1 MEQEN
6 ILVKEKIGKLILK
19 FSIPCIVSM
28 LVNSLYNIVDQIFI
42 GQGVG
47 TLGNGATNV
56 VFPLVMIGLAFSLMF
71 GDGASAYLSLKL
83 GEKKKKEAEDM
94 EQELLQEIASYWGT
108 RAEGYSEVNEKELA
122 GSQREAWLHVLE
134 EQFPEK
140 KKEEMK
146 ILDIGTGPGFFP
158 MILSEA
164 GYTVTAVDYTEEML
178 EKAKENLGKYTK
190 YGLERVT
197 LQRMDAQNLEFAD
210 ETFDVVISR
219 NLTWNLEKPEQ
230 AYQEWMRVLK
240 PGGVLLNFDANW
252 YGYLYDEEK
261 KEAYEADRK
270 KVEEQQLDDHYLCT
284 DIDRMENI
292 ARQVPL
298 SAMERPTW
306 DTKVLESLGV
316 CSIQTDSEIWKRVWS
331 EEERLNYASTPMFLV
346 RAEKSAEQSFQLG
359 DVTVRRGEKYQ
370 GDISF
375 ANGDIVLPG
384 TIICGKLPGK
394 TMLITGGVHSG
405 EYVGIQACV
414 ELGAE
419 LQPEKTVGTIVILKV
434 LNRPAFENR
443 AGSLGLSDGKNL
455 NRVFPG
461 NPNGTEMERLAWAI
475 TKEVYPKVDYYIDL
489 HSGDDFEALTPYV
502 YYAGKAAQEVTEVSR
517 KMAEQVDV
525 PYMVR
530 SMVSSGGAY
539 NYAASKG
546 IASILLERGGM
557 GAWTSEEVNSDKRD
571 VRNILSSLDIYQIRR
586 DVRNY
591 VPMEV
596 TDVRYQAAS
605 EDGLWYPAAKPGDMV
620 AEGALLGTIRDYNGK
635 LRETCRAE
643 YTGVVLYQT
652 GSLQVTEGG
661 PVVAYGRI
669 VREPEYDDRKEQ
681 IVHYWEKR
689 SESFLEQ
696 RRSELANPIAKRW
709 MKEIEKQIPAGRR
722 LKILDVGCGAGFF
735 SILLAKEGHEV
746 FGIDLTPEMIENA
759 IQLAEEENADCCFQ
773 VMDAENPMF
782 ADETFDVVIS
792 RNLTWTLP
800 NAEHA
805 YGEWMRVLKTGGVLL
820 NFDANYGK
828 EDVAD
833 TKGLPEAHAHFKVG
847 NEMLEEC
854 ERIKSQLPIS
864 RKNRPAYDV
873 AVLCE
878 NTAGEIR
885 IDTSLG
891 KRIYLEKDEF
901 YNPAPMFSIC
911 AVKQ

>member
-1 MEQEN
+1 
-6 ILVKEKIGKLILK
+6 
-19 FSIPCIVSM
+19 
-28 LVNSLYNIVDQIFI
+28 
-42 GQGVG
+42 
-47 TLGNGATNV
+47 
-56 VFPLVMIGLAFSLMF
+56 
-71 GDGASAYLSLKL
+71 
-83 GEKKKKEAEDM
+83 M

-164 GYTVTAVDYTEEML
+164 GYTVAAVDYTEEML

-298 SAMERPTW
+298 SAMERPAW
-306 DTKVLESLGV
+306 DTKVLESLDV

-370 GDISF
+370 
-375 ANGDIVLPG
+375 
-384 TIICGKLPGK
+384 
-394 TMLITGGVHSG
+394 
-405 EYVGIQACV
+405 
-414 ELGAE
+414 
-419 LQPEKTVGTIVILKV
+419 
-434 LNRPAFENR
+434 
-443 AGSLGLSDGKNL
+443 
-455 NRVFPG
+455 
-461 NPNGTEMERLAWAI
+461 
-475 TKEVYPKVDYYIDL
+475 
-489 HSGDDFEALTPYV
+489 
-502 YYAGKAAQEVTEVSR
+502 
-517 KMAEQVDV
+517 
-525 PYMVR
+525 
-530 SMVSSGGAY
+530 
-539 NYAASKG
+539 
-546 IASILLERGGM
+546 
-557 GAWTSEEVNSDKRD
+557 
-571 VRNILSSLDIYQIRR
+571 
-586 DVRNY
+586 
-591 VPMEV
+591 
-596 TDVRYQAAS
+596 AAS
-605 EDGLWYPAAKPGDMV
+605 EDGLWYPAAKPGDM
-620 AEGALLGTIRDYNGK
+620 
-635 LRETCRAE
+635 
-643 YTGVVLYQT
+643 
-652 GSLQVTEGG
+652 VTEGG

-828 EDVAD
+828 DDASD
-833 TKGLPEAHAHFKVG
+833 TKDLPEQHAHFKVG

-854 ERIKSQLPIS
+854 ERIKAQLPIS

-878 NTAGEIR
+878 NTEGEIR

>member
-1 MEQEN
+1 MEN
-6 ILVKEKIGKLILK
+6 DRAGKVK
-19 FSIPCIVSM
+19 
-28 LVNSLYNIVDQIFI
+28 
-42 GQGVG
+42 
-47 TLGNGATNV
+47 
-56 VFPLVMIGLAFSLMF
+56 
-71 GDGASAYLSLKL
+71 
-83 GEKKKKEAEDM
+83 KKKKEAEDM

-164 GYTVTAVDYTEEML
+164 GYTVAAVDYTEEML

-298 SAMERPTW
+298 SAMERPAW

-370 GDISF
+370 
-375 ANGDIVLPG
+375 
-384 TIICGKLPGK
+384 
-394 TMLITGGVHSG
+394 
-405 EYVGIQACV
+405 
-414 ELGAE
+414 
-419 LQPEKTVGTIVILKV
+419 
-434 LNRPAFENR
+434 
-443 AGSLGLSDGKNL
+443 
-455 NRVFPG
+455 
-461 NPNGTEMERLAWAI
+461 
-475 TKEVYPKVDYYIDL
+475 
-489 HSGDDFEALTPYV
+489 
-502 YYAGKAAQEVTEVSR
+502 
-517 KMAEQVDV
+517 
-525 PYMVR
+525 
-530 SMVSSGGAY
+530 
-539 NYAASKG
+539 
-546 IASILLERGGM
+546 
-557 GAWTSEEVNSDKRD
+557 
-571 VRNILSSLDIYQIRR
+571 
-586 DVRNY
+586 
-591 VPMEV
+591 
-596 TDVRYQAAS
+596 AAS
-605 EDGLWYPAAKPGDMV
+605 EDGLWYPAAKPGDM
-620 AEGALLGTIRDYNGK
+620 
-635 LRETCRAE
+635 
-643 YTGVVLYQT
+643 
-652 GSLQVTEGG
+652 VTEGG

-722 LKILDVGCGAGFF
+722 LKILDVGGGSGFF

>member
-1 MEQEN
+1 MEN
-6 ILVKEKIGKLILK
+6 DRAGKVK
-19 FSIPCIVSM
+19 
-28 LVNSLYNIVDQIFI
+28 
-42 GQGVG
+42 
-47 TLGNGATNV
+47 
-56 VFPLVMIGLAFSLMF
+56 
-71 GDGASAYLSLKL
+71 
-83 GEKKKKEAEDM
+83 KKKKEAEDM

-190 YGLERVT
+190 YGMERVT
-197 LQRMDAQNLEFAD
+197 LQRMDAQNLEFVD

-298 SAMERPTW
+298 SAMERPAW

-571 VRNILSSLDIYQIRR
+571 VRNILSSLDMYQIRR

-596 TDVRYQAAS
+596 TDVCYQAAS
-605 EDGLWYPAAKPGDMV
+605 EDGLWYPAAKPGNMV

-746 FGIDLTPEMIENA
+746 FGINLTPEMIENA

>member
-1 MEQEN
+1 M
-6 ILVKEKIGKLILK
+6 K
-19 FSIPCIVSM
+19 
-28 LVNSLYNIVDQIFI
+28 
-42 GQGVG
+42 
-47 TLGNGATNV
+47 
-56 VFPLVMIGLAFSLMF
+56 
-71 GDGASAYLSLKL
+71 
-83 GEKKKKEAEDM
+83 
-94 EQELLQEIASYWGT
+94 QELLQEIASYWRT

-298 SAMERPTW
+298 SAMERPAW

-571 VRNILSSLDIYQIRR
+571 VRNILSSLDMYQIRR

-596 TDVRYQAAS
+596 TDVCYQAAS

-620 AEGALLGTIRDYNGK
+620 AEGAPLGTIRDYNGK

>member
-1 MEQEN
+1 MEN
-6 ILVKEKIGKLILK
+6 GRAGKVK
-19 FSIPCIVSM
+19 
-28 LVNSLYNIVDQIFI
+28 
-42 GQGVG
+42 
-47 TLGNGATNV
+47 
-56 VFPLVMIGLAFSLMF
+56 
-71 GDGASAYLSLKL
+71 
-83 GEKKKKEAEDM
+83 KKKKEAEDM

-108 RAEGYSEVNEKELA
+108 RAEGYYEVNEKELA

-164 GYTVTAVDYTEEML
+164 GYTVAAVDYTEEML

-298 SAMERPTW
+298 SAMERPAW

-346 RAEKSAEQSFQLG
+346 RAEKSAEQPFQLG
-359 DVTVRRGEKYQ
+359 DVTVRRGEK
-370 GDISF
+370 
-375 ANGDIVLPG
+375 
-384 TIICGKLPGK
+384 
-394 TMLITGGVHSG
+394 
-405 EYVGIQACV
+405 
-414 ELGAE
+414 
-419 LQPEKTVGTIVILKV
+419 
-434 LNRPAFENR
+434 
-443 AGSLGLSDGKNL
+443 
-455 NRVFPG
+455 
-461 NPNGTEMERLAWAI
+461 
-475 TKEVYPKVDYYIDL
+475 
-489 HSGDDFEALTPYV
+489 
-502 YYAGKAAQEVTEVSR
+502 
-517 KMAEQVDV
+517 
-525 PYMVR
+525 
-530 SMVSSGGAY
+530 
-539 NYAASKG
+539 
-546 IASILLERGGM
+546 
-557 GAWTSEEVNSDKRD
+557 
-571 VRNILSSLDIYQIRR
+571 
-586 DVRNY
+586 
-591 VPMEV
+591 
-596 TDVRYQAAS
+596 YQAAS
-605 EDGLWYPAAKPGDMV
+605 EDGLWYPAAKPGDM
-620 AEGALLGTIRDYNGK
+620 
-635 LRETCRAE
+635 
-643 YTGVVLYQT
+643 
-652 GSLQVTEGG
+652 VTEGG

-669 VREPEYDDRKEQ
+669 VREPEYDDRTEQ

-746 FGIDLTPEMIENA
+746 FGIDLTPEMVENA

-833 TKGLPEAHAHFKVG
+833 TKGLPEEHAHFKVG

>member
-1 MEQEN
+1 
-6 ILVKEKIGKLILK
+6 
-19 FSIPCIVSM
+19 
-28 LVNSLYNIVDQIFI
+28 
-42 GQGVG
+42 
-47 TLGNGATNV
+47 
-56 VFPLVMIGLAFSLMF
+56 
-71 GDGASAYLSLKL
+71 
-83 GEKKKKEAEDM
+83 M

-240 PGGVLLNFDANW
+240 SGGVLLNFDANW

-298 SAMERPTW
+298 SAMERPAW
-306 DTKVLESLGV
+306 DTKVFESLGV

-502 YYAGKAAQEVTEVSR
+502 YYAGKAAQKVTEVSR

-530 SMVSSGGAY
+530 SLVSSGGAY
-539 NYAASKG
+539 NYAAFKG

-596 TDVRYQAAS
+596 TDVCYQAAS

-652 GSLQVTEGG
+652 GSLQVTEGS

>member
-1 MEQEN
+1 MEN
-6 ILVKEKIGKLILK
+6 GRAGKVK
-19 FSIPCIVSM
+19 
-28 LVNSLYNIVDQIFI
+28 
-42 GQGVG
+42 
-47 TLGNGATNV
+47 
-56 VFPLVMIGLAFSLMF
+56 
-71 GDGASAYLSLKL
+71 
-83 GEKKKKEAEDM
+83 KKKKEAEDM

-298 SAMERPTW
+298 SAMERPAW

-331 EEERLNYASTPMFLV
+331 EEERLNYASTPMFLM

-596 TDVRYQAAS
+596 TDVCYQAAS

-735 SILLAKEGHEV
+735 SILLAKEDHEV

>member
-1 MEQEN
+1 MEN
-6 ILVKEKIGKLILK
+6 DRAGKIK
-19 FSIPCIVSM
+19 
-28 LVNSLYNIVDQIFI
+28 
-42 GQGVG
+42 
-47 TLGNGATNV
+47 
-56 VFPLVMIGLAFSLMF
+56 
-71 GDGASAYLSLKL
+71 
-83 GEKKKKEAEDM
+83 KKKKEAEDM

-164 GYTVTAVDYTEEML
+164 GYTVAAVDYTEEML

-298 SAMERPTW
+298 SAMERPAW

-370 GDISF
+370 
-375 ANGDIVLPG
+375 
-384 TIICGKLPGK
+384 
-394 TMLITGGVHSG
+394 
-405 EYVGIQACV
+405 
-414 ELGAE
+414 
-419 LQPEKTVGTIVILKV
+419 
-434 LNRPAFENR
+434 
-443 AGSLGLSDGKNL
+443 
-455 NRVFPG
+455 
-461 NPNGTEMERLAWAI
+461 
-475 TKEVYPKVDYYIDL
+475 
-489 HSGDDFEALTPYV
+489 
-502 YYAGKAAQEVTEVSR
+502 
-517 KMAEQVDV
+517 
-525 PYMVR
+525 
-530 SMVSSGGAY
+530 
-539 NYAASKG
+539 
-546 IASILLERGGM
+546 
-557 GAWTSEEVNSDKRD
+557 
-571 VRNILSSLDIYQIRR
+571 
-586 DVRNY
+586 
-591 VPMEV
+591 
-596 TDVRYQAAS
+596 AAS
-605 EDGLWYPAAKPGDMV
+605 EDGLWYPAAKPGDM
-620 AEGALLGTIRDYNGK
+620 
-635 LRETCRAE
+635 
-643 YTGVVLYQT
+643 
-652 GSLQVTEGG
+652 VTEGG

-891 KRIYLEKDEF
+891 KRIYLEKDEL

>member
-1 MEQEN
+1 MEN
-6 ILVKEKIGKLILK
+6 GRAGKVK
-19 FSIPCIVSM
+19 
-28 LVNSLYNIVDQIFI
+28 
-42 GQGVG
+42 
-47 TLGNGATNV
+47 
-56 VFPLVMIGLAFSLMF
+56 
-71 GDGASAYLSLKL
+71 
-83 GEKKKKEAEDM
+83 KKKKEAEDM

-134 EQFPEK
+134 EQFPE
-140 KKEEMK
+140 KEEMK

-298 SAMERPTW
+298 SAMERPAW

-346 RAEKSAEQSFQLG
+346 CAEKSAEQSFQLG

-571 VRNILSSLDIYQIRR
+571 VRNILSSLGMYQIRR

-596 TDVRYQAAS
+596 TDVCYQAAS

-709 MKEIEKQIPAGRR
+709 MKEIEKQLPAGRR
-722 LKILDVGCGAGFF
+722 LMILDVGCGAGFF

-805 YGEWMRVLKTGGVLL
+805 YGEWMRVLKTDGVLL

>member
-1 MEQEN
+1 MEN
-6 ILVKEKIGKLILK
+6 GRAGKVK
-19 FSIPCIVSM
+19 
-28 LVNSLYNIVDQIFI
+28 
-42 GQGVG
+42 
-47 TLGNGATNV
+47 
-56 VFPLVMIGLAFSLMF
+56 
-71 GDGASAYLSLKL
+71 
-83 GEKKKKEAEDM
+83 KKKKEAEDM

-298 SAMERPTW
+298 SAMERPAW

-346 RAEKSAEQSFQLG
+346 RAEKSAEQPFQLG

-571 VRNILSSLDIYQIRR
+571 VRNILSSLDMYQIRR

-596 TDVRYQAAS
+596 TDVCYQAAS

-661 PVVAYGRI
+661 SVVAYGRI

>member
-1 MEQEN
+1 MEN
-6 ILVKEKIGKLILK
+6 GRAGKVK
-19 FSIPCIVSM
+19 
-28 LVNSLYNIVDQIFI
+28 
-42 GQGVG
+42 
-47 TLGNGATNV
+47 
-56 VFPLVMIGLAFSLMF
+56 
-71 GDGASAYLSLKL
+71 
-83 GEKKKKEAEDM
+83 KKKKEAEDM

-298 SAMERPTW
+298 SAMERPAW

-571 VRNILSSLDIYQIRR
+571 VRNILSSLDMYQIRR

-596 TDVRYQAAS
+596 TDVCYQAAS

-805 YGEWMRVLKTGGVLL
+805 YGEWMRVLKTDGVLL

>member
-1 MEQEN
+1 MEN
-6 ILVKEKIGKLILK
+6 GRAGKVK
-19 FSIPCIVSM
+19 
-28 LVNSLYNIVDQIFI
+28 
-42 GQGVG
+42 
-47 TLGNGATNV
+47 
-56 VFPLVMIGLAFSLMF
+56 
-71 GDGASAYLSLKL
+71 
-83 GEKKKKEAEDM
+83 KKKKEAEDM
-94 EQELLQEIASYWGT
+94 EQELLQEIVSYWGT

-298 SAMERPTW
+298 SAMERPAW

-571 VRNILSSLDIYQIRR
+571 VRNILSSLDMYQIRR

-596 TDVRYQAAS
+596 TDVCYQAAS

-661 PVVAYGRI
+661 PAVAYGRI

-735 SILLAKEGHEV
+735 SILLAKEDHEV

>member
-1 MEQEN
+1 MEN
-6 ILVKEKIGKLILK
+6 GRAGKVK
-19 FSIPCIVSM
+19 
-28 LVNSLYNIVDQIFI
+28 
-42 GQGVG
+42 
-47 TLGNGATNV
+47 
-56 VFPLVMIGLAFSLMF
+56 
-71 GDGASAYLSLKL
+71 
-83 GEKKKKEAEDM
+83 KKKKEAEDM

-164 GYTVTAVDYTEEML
+164 GYTVAAVDYTEEML

-298 SAMERPTW
+298 SAMERPAW

-346 RAEKSAEQSFQLG
+346 RAEKSAEQPFQLG

-370 GDISF
+370 G
-375 ANGDIVLPG
+375 V
-384 TIICGKLPGK
+384 
-394 TMLITGGVHSG
+394 
-405 EYVGIQACV
+405 
-414 ELGAE
+414 
-419 LQPEKTVGTIVILKV
+419 
-434 LNRPAFENR
+434 
-443 AGSLGLSDGKNL
+443 
-455 NRVFPG
+455 
-461 NPNGTEMERLAWAI
+461 
-475 TKEVYPKVDYYIDL
+475 
-489 HSGDDFEALTPYV
+489 
-502 YYAGKAAQEVTEVSR
+502 
-517 KMAEQVDV
+517 
-525 PYMVR
+525 
-530 SMVSSGGAY
+530 
-539 NYAASKG
+539 
-546 IASILLERGGM
+546 
-557 GAWTSEEVNSDKRD
+557 
-571 VRNILSSLDIYQIRR
+571 
-586 DVRNY
+586 
-591 VPMEV
+591 
-596 TDVRYQAAS
+596 S
-605 EDGLWYPAAKPGDMV
+605 EDGLWYPAAKPGDM
-620 AEGALLGTIRDYNGK
+620 
-635 LRETCRAE
+635 
-643 YTGVVLYQT
+643 
-652 GSLQVTEGG
+652 VTEGG

-828 EDVAD
+828 DDASD
-833 TKGLPEAHAHFKVG
+833 AKDLPEQHAHFKVG

-854 ERIKSQLPIS
+854 ERIKAQLPIS

>member
-1 MEQEN
+1 MEN
-6 ILVKEKIGKLILK
+6 GRAGKVK
-19 FSIPCIVSM
+19 
-28 LVNSLYNIVDQIFI
+28 
-42 GQGVG
+42 
-47 TLGNGATNV
+47 
-56 VFPLVMIGLAFSLMF
+56 
-71 GDGASAYLSLKL
+71 
-83 GEKKKKEAEDM
+83 KKKKEAEDM
-94 EQELLQEIASYWGT
+94 EQELLQEIASYWET

-164 GYTVTAVDYTEEML
+164 GYTVAAVDYTEEML

-298 SAMERPTW
+298 SAMERPAW

-571 VRNILSSLDIYQIRR
+571 VRNILSSLDMYQIRR

-596 TDVRYQAAS
+596 TDVCYQAAS

-652 GSLQVTEGG
+652 CSLQVTEGG

>member
-1 MEQEN
+1 MEN
-6 ILVKEKIGKLILK
+6 GRAGKVK
-19 FSIPCIVSM
+19 
-28 LVNSLYNIVDQIFI
+28 
-42 GQGVG
+42 
-47 TLGNGATNV
+47 
-56 VFPLVMIGLAFSLMF
+56 
-71 GDGASAYLSLKL
+71 
-83 GEKKKKEAEDM
+83 KKKKEAEDM

-164 GYTVTAVDYTEEML
+164 GYTVAAVDYTEEML

-298 SAMERPTW
+298 SAMERPAW

-370 GDISF
+370 G
-375 ANGDIVLPG
+375 V
-384 TIICGKLPGK
+384 
-394 TMLITGGVHSG
+394 
-405 EYVGIQACV
+405 
-414 ELGAE
+414 
-419 LQPEKTVGTIVILKV
+419 
-434 LNRPAFENR
+434 
-443 AGSLGLSDGKNL
+443 
-455 NRVFPG
+455 
-461 NPNGTEMERLAWAI
+461 
-475 TKEVYPKVDYYIDL
+475 
-489 HSGDDFEALTPYV
+489 
-502 YYAGKAAQEVTEVSR
+502 
-517 KMAEQVDV
+517 
-525 PYMVR
+525 
-530 SMVSSGGAY
+530 
-539 NYAASKG
+539 
-546 IASILLERGGM
+546 
-557 GAWTSEEVNSDKRD
+557 
-571 VRNILSSLDIYQIRR
+571 
-586 DVRNY
+586 
-591 VPMEV
+591 
-596 TDVRYQAAS
+596 S
-605 EDGLWYPAAKPGDMV
+605 EDGLWYPAAKPGDM
-620 AEGALLGTIRDYNGK
+620 
-635 LRETCRAE
+635 
-643 YTGVVLYQT
+643 
-652 GSLQVTEGG
+652 VTEGG

-891 KRIYLEKDEF
+891 KRIYLEKDEL

>member
-1 MEQEN
+1 MEN
-6 ILVKEKIGKLILK
+6 GRAGKVK
-19 FSIPCIVSM
+19 
-28 LVNSLYNIVDQIFI
+28 
-42 GQGVG
+42 
-47 TLGNGATNV
+47 
-56 VFPLVMIGLAFSLMF
+56 
-71 GDGASAYLSLKL
+71 
-83 GEKKKKEAEDM
+83 KKKKEAEDM

-230 AYQEWMRVLK
+230 AYKEWMRVLK

-346 RAEKSAEQSFQLG
+346 RAEKNAEQSFQLG

-571 VRNILSSLDIYQIRR
+571 VRNILSSLDMYQIRR

-596 TDVRYQAAS
+596 TDVCYQAAS
-605 EDGLWYPAAKPGDMV
+605 EDGLWYPAAKPGNMV

>member
-1 MEQEN
+1 
-6 ILVKEKIGKLILK
+6 
-19 FSIPCIVSM
+19 
-28 LVNSLYNIVDQIFI
+28 
-42 GQGVG
+42 
-47 TLGNGATNV
+47 
-56 VFPLVMIGLAFSLMF
+56 
-71 GDGASAYLSLKL
+71 
-83 GEKKKKEAEDM
+83 M

-298 SAMERPTW
+298 SAMERPAW

-571 VRNILSSLDIYQIRR
+571 VRNILSSLDMYQIRR

-596 TDVRYQAAS
+596 TDVCYQAAS
-605 EDGLWYPAAKPGDMV
+605 EDGLWYPAAKPGNMV

-828 EDVAD
+828 DDASD
-833 TKGLPEAHAHFKVG
+833 TKDLPEQHAHFKVG

-854 ERIKSQLPIS
+854 ERIKAQLPIS

>member
-1 MEQEN
+1 MEN
-6 ILVKEKIGKLILK
+6 GRAGKVK
-19 FSIPCIVSM
+19 
-28 LVNSLYNIVDQIFI
+28 
-42 GQGVG
+42 
-47 TLGNGATNV
+47 
-56 VFPLVMIGLAFSLMF
+56 
-71 GDGASAYLSLKL
+71 
-83 GEKKKKEAEDM
+83 KKKKEAEDM

-134 EQFPEK
+134 EQFPE
-140 KKEEMK
+140 KEEMK

-298 SAMERPTW
+298 SAMERPAW

-346 RAEKSAEQSFQLG
+346 RAEKSAEQPFQLG

-571 VRNILSSLDIYQIRR
+571 VRNILSSLDMYQIRR

-596 TDVRYQAAS
+596 TDVCYQAAS

-709 MKEIEKQIPAGRR
+709 MKEIEKQILAGRR

-820 NFDANYGK
+820 NFDANYRK

>member
-1 MEQEN
+1 MEN
-6 ILVKEKIGKLILK
+6 GCAGKIK
-19 FSIPCIVSM
+19 
-28 LVNSLYNIVDQIFI
+28 
-42 GQGVG
+42 
-47 TLGNGATNV
+47 
-56 VFPLVMIGLAFSLMF
+56 
-71 GDGASAYLSLKL
+71 
-83 GEKKKKEAEDM
+83 KKKKEAEDM

-164 GYTVTAVDYTEEML
+164 GYTVAAVDYTEEML

-298 SAMERPTW
+298 SAMERPAW

-571 VRNILSSLDIYQIRR
+571 VRNILSSLDMYQIRR

-596 TDVRYQAAS
+596 TDVCYQAAS

-635 LRETCRAE
+635 LRETCSAE

>member
-1 MEQEN
+1 MEN
-6 ILVKEKIGKLILK
+6 GRDGKVK
-19 FSIPCIVSM
+19 
-28 LVNSLYNIVDQIFI
+28 
-42 GQGVG
+42 
-47 TLGNGATNV
+47 
-56 VFPLVMIGLAFSLMF
+56 
-71 GDGASAYLSLKL
+71 
-83 GEKKKKEAEDM
+83 KKKKEAEDM

-134 EQFPEK
+134 EQFPE
-140 KKEEMK
+140 KEEMK

-298 SAMERPTW
+298 SAMERPAW

-346 RAEKSAEQSFQLG
+346 RAEKSAEQPFQLG

-571 VRNILSSLDIYQIRR
+571 VRNILSSLDMYQIRR

-596 TDVRYQAAS
+596 TDVCYQAAS

>member
-1 MEQEN
+1 MEN
-6 ILVKEKIGKLILK
+6 GRAGKVK
-19 FSIPCIVSM
+19 
-28 LVNSLYNIVDQIFI
+28 
-42 GQGVG
+42 
-47 TLGNGATNV
+47 
-56 VFPLVMIGLAFSLMF
+56 
-71 GDGASAYLSLKL
+71 
-83 GEKKKKEAEDM
+83 KKKKEAEDM

-134 EQFPEK
+134 EQFPE
-140 KKEEMK
+140 KEEMK

-346 RAEKSAEQSFQLG
+346 RAEKSAEQPFQLG

-571 VRNILSSLDIYQIRR
+571 VRNILSSLDMYQIRR

-596 TDVRYQAAS
+596 TDVCYQAAS

-746 FGIDLTPEMIENA
+746 FGIDLTLEMIENA

>member
-1 MEQEN
+1 MEN
-6 ILVKEKIGKLILK
+6 DRAGKVK
-19 FSIPCIVSM
+19 
-28 LVNSLYNIVDQIFI
+28 
-42 GQGVG
+42 
-47 TLGNGATNV
+47 
-56 VFPLVMIGLAFSLMF
+56 
-71 GDGASAYLSLKL
+71 
-83 GEKKKKEAEDM
+83 KKKKEAEDM

-164 GYTVTAVDYTEEML
+164 GYTVAAVDYTEEML

-298 SAMERPTW
+298 SAMERPAW
-306 DTKVLESLGV
+306 DTKVLEFLGV

-596 TDVRYQAAS
+596 TDVCYQAAS

>member
-1 MEQEN
+1 MEN
-6 ILVKEKIGKLILK
+6 GRAGKVK
-19 FSIPCIVSM
+19 
-28 LVNSLYNIVDQIFI
+28 
-42 GQGVG
+42 
-47 TLGNGATNV
+47 
-56 VFPLVMIGLAFSLMF
+56 
-71 GDGASAYLSLKL
+71 
-83 GEKKKKEAEDM
+83 KKKKEAEDM

-134 EQFPEK
+134 EQFPE
-140 KKEEMK
+140 KEEMK

-298 SAMERPTW
+298 SAMERPAW

-346 RAEKSAEQSFQLG
+346 RAEKSAEQPFQLG

-571 VRNILSSLDIYQIRR
+571 VRNILSSFGMYQIRR

>member
-1 MEQEN
+1 MEN
-6 ILVKEKIGKLILK
+6 DRAGKVK
-19 FSIPCIVSM
+19 
-28 LVNSLYNIVDQIFI
+28 
-42 GQGVG
+42 
-47 TLGNGATNV
+47 
-56 VFPLVMIGLAFSLMF
+56 
-71 GDGASAYLSLKL
+71 
-83 GEKKKKEAEDM
+83 KKKKEAEDM

-164 GYTVTAVDYTEEML
+164 GYTVAAVDYTEEML

-298 SAMERPTW
+298 SAMERPAW
-306 DTKVLESLGV
+306 DTKLLESLGV

-571 VRNILSSLDIYQIRR
+571 VRNILSSLDMYQIRR

-596 TDVRYQAAS
+596 TDVCYQAAS
-605 EDGLWYPAAKPGDMV
+605 EDGLWYPAAKPGNMV

>member
-1 MEQEN
+1 MEN
-6 ILVKEKIGKLILK
+6 GRAGKVK
-19 FSIPCIVSM
+19 
-28 LVNSLYNIVDQIFI
+28 
-42 GQGVG
+42 
-47 TLGNGATNV
+47 
-56 VFPLVMIGLAFSLMF
+56 
-71 GDGASAYLSLKL
+71 
-83 GEKKKKEAEDM
+83 KKKKEAEDM

-230 AYQEWMRVLK
+230 AYKEWMRVLK

-346 RAEKSAEQSFQLG
+346 RAEKNAEQSFQLG

-571 VRNILSSLDIYQIRR
+571 VRNILSSLDMYQIRR

-596 TDVRYQAAS
+596 TDVCYQAAS

>member
-1 MEQEN
+1 MEN
-6 ILVKEKIGKLILK
+6 GRAGKVK
-19 FSIPCIVSM
+19 
-28 LVNSLYNIVDQIFI
+28 
-42 GQGVG
+42 
-47 TLGNGATNV
+47 
-56 VFPLVMIGLAFSLMF
+56 
-71 GDGASAYLSLKL
+71 
-83 GEKKKKEAEDM
+83 KKKKEAEDM
-94 EQELLQEIASYWGT
+94 EQELLQEIVSYWGT

-298 SAMERPTW
+298 SAMERPAW

-370 GDISF
+370 GDIFF

-571 VRNILSSLDIYQIRR
+571 VRNILSSLDMYQIRR

-596 TDVRYQAAS
+596 TDVCYQAAS
-605 EDGLWYPAAKPGDMV
+605 EDGLWYPAAKPGNMV

>member
-1 MEQEN
+1 MEN
-6 ILVKEKIGKLILK
+6 GRAGKVK
-19 FSIPCIVSM
+19 
-28 LVNSLYNIVDQIFI
+28 
-42 GQGVG
+42 
-47 TLGNGATNV
+47 
-56 VFPLVMIGLAFSLMF
+56 
-71 GDGASAYLSLKL
+71 
-83 GEKKKKEAEDM
+83 KKKKEAEDM

-134 EQFPEK
+134 EQFPE
-140 KKEEMK
+140 KEEMK

-298 SAMERPTW
+298 SAMERPAW

-346 RAEKSAEQSFQLG
+346 RAEKSAEQPFQLG

-571 VRNILSSLDIYQIRR
+571 VRNILSSLDMYQIRR

-596 TDVRYQAAS
+596 TDVCYQAAS
-605 EDGLWYPAAKPGDMV
+605 EDGLWYPAAKPGNMV

-689 SESFLEQ
+689 SENFLEQ

>member
-1 MEQEN
+1 MEN
-6 ILVKEKIGKLILK
+6 DRAGKVK
-19 FSIPCIVSM
+19 
-28 LVNSLYNIVDQIFI
+28 
-42 GQGVG
+42 
-47 TLGNGATNV
+47 
-56 VFPLVMIGLAFSLMF
+56 
-71 GDGASAYLSLKL
+71 
-83 GEKKKKEAEDM
+83 KKKKEAEDM

-164 GYTVTAVDYTEEML
+164 GYTVAAVDYTEEML

-298 SAMERPTW
+298 SAMERPAW

-346 RAEKSAEQSFQLG
+346 CAEKSAEQSFQLG

-530 SMVSSGGAY
+530 SLVSSGGAY

-571 VRNILSSLDIYQIRR
+571 VRNILSSLGMYQIRR

-596 TDVRYQAAS
+596 TDVCYQAAS

-805 YGEWMRVLKTGGVLL
+805 YGEWMRVLKTDGVLL

>member
-1 MEQEN
+1 MEN
-6 ILVKEKIGKLILK
+6 GRAGKVK
-19 FSIPCIVSM
+19 
-28 LVNSLYNIVDQIFI
+28 
-42 GQGVG
+42 
-47 TLGNGATNV
+47 
-56 VFPLVMIGLAFSLMF
+56 
-71 GDGASAYLSLKL
+71 
-83 GEKKKKEAEDM
+83 KKKKEAEDM

-298 SAMERPTW
+298 SAMERPAW

-596 TDVRYQAAS
+596 TDVCYQAAS

-828 EDVAD
+828 DDASD
-833 TKGLPEAHAHFKVG
+833 TKDLPEQHAHFKVG

-854 ERIKSQLPIS
+854 ERIKAQLPIS

>member
-1 MEQEN
+1 MEN
-6 ILVKEKIGKLILK
+6 GRAGKVK
-19 FSIPCIVSM
+19 
-28 LVNSLYNIVDQIFI
+28 
-42 GQGVG
+42 
-47 TLGNGATNV
+47 
-56 VFPLVMIGLAFSLMF
+56 
-71 GDGASAYLSLKL
+71 
-83 GEKKKKEAEDM
+83 KKKKEAEDM

-298 SAMERPTW
+298 SAMERPAW

-346 RAEKSAEQSFQLG
+346 RAEKSAEQPFQLG

-489 HSGDDFEALTPYV
+489 HSGDDFEALTPYD

-571 VRNILSSLDIYQIRR
+571 VRNILSSLGMYQIRR

-596 TDVRYQAAS
+596 TDVCYQAAS

>member
-1 MEQEN
+1 MEN
-6 ILVKEKIGKLILK
+6 GRAGKVK
-19 FSIPCIVSM
+19 
-28 LVNSLYNIVDQIFI
+28 
-42 GQGVG
+42 
-47 TLGNGATNV
+47 
-56 VFPLVMIGLAFSLMF
+56 
-71 GDGASAYLSLKL
+71 
-83 GEKKKKEAEDM
+83 KKKKEAEDM

-298 SAMERPTW
+298 SAMERPAW

-571 VRNILSSLDIYQIRR
+571 VRNILSSLDMYQIRR

-596 TDVRYQAAS
+596 TDVCYQAAS
-605 EDGLWYPAAKPGDMV
+605 EDGLWYPAAKPGNMV

-735 SILLAKEGHEV
+735 SILLAKEDHEV

>member
-1 MEQEN
+1 
-6 ILVKEKIGKLILK
+6 
-19 FSIPCIVSM
+19 
-28 LVNSLYNIVDQIFI
+28 
-42 GQGVG
+42 
-47 TLGNGATNV
+47 
-56 VFPLVMIGLAFSLMF
+56 
-71 GDGASAYLSLKL
+71 
-83 GEKKKKEAEDM
+83 M

-164 GYTVTAVDYTEEML
+164 GYTVAAVDYTEEML

-298 SAMERPTW
+298 SAMERPAW

-370 GDISF
+370 GDIFF

-571 VRNILSSLDIYQIRR
+571 VRNILSSLDMYQIRR

-596 TDVRYQAAS
+596 TDVCYQAAS
-605 EDGLWYPAAKPGDMV
+605 EDGLWYPAAKPGNMV

>member
-1 MEQEN
+1 MEN
-6 ILVKEKIGKLILK
+6 GRAGKVK
-19 FSIPCIVSM
+19 
-28 LVNSLYNIVDQIFI
+28 
-42 GQGVG
+42 
-47 TLGNGATNV
+47 
-56 VFPLVMIGLAFSLMF
+56 
-71 GDGASAYLSLKL
+71 
-83 GEKKKKEAEDM
+83 KKKKEAEDM

-164 GYTVTAVDYTEEML
+164 GYTVAAVDYTEEML

-298 SAMERPTW
+298 SAMERPAW

-346 RAEKSAEQSFQLG
+346 RAEKSAEQPFQLG

-502 YYAGKAAQEVTEVSR
+502 YYAGKAAQEVTEISR

-571 VRNILSSLDIYQIRR
+571 VRNILSSLDMYQIRR

-596 TDVRYQAAS
+596 TDVCYQAAS

-828 EDVAD
+828 DDASD
-833 TKGLPEAHAHFKVG
+833 TKDLPEQHAHFKVG

-854 ERIKSQLPIS
+854 ERIKAQLPIS

-878 NTAGEIR
+878 NTRGEIH
-885 IDTSLG
+885 IDQELG

-911 AVKQ
+911 TVKK

>member
-1 MEQEN
+1 MEN
-6 ILVKEKIGKLILK
+6 GCAGKIK
-19 FSIPCIVSM
+19 
-28 LVNSLYNIVDQIFI
+28 
-42 GQGVG
+42 
-47 TLGNGATNV
+47 
-56 VFPLVMIGLAFSLMF
+56 
-71 GDGASAYLSLKL
+71 
-83 GEKKKKEAEDM
+83 KKKKEAEDM

-164 GYTVTAVDYTEEML
+164 GYTVAAVDYTEEML

-298 SAMERPTW
+298 SAMERPAW

-571 VRNILSSLDIYQIRR
+571 VRNILSSLGMYQIRR

-596 TDVRYQAAS
+596 TDVCYQAAS

-805 YGEWMRVLKTGGVLL
+805 YGEWMRVLKTDGVLL

>member
-1 MEQEN
+1 MEN
-6 ILVKEKIGKLILK
+6 DRAGKVK
-19 FSIPCIVSM
+19 
-28 LVNSLYNIVDQIFI
+28 
-42 GQGVG
+42 
-47 TLGNGATNV
+47 
-56 VFPLVMIGLAFSLMF
+56 
-71 GDGASAYLSLKL
+71 
-83 GEKKKKEAEDM
+83 KKKKEAEDM

-164 GYTVTAVDYTEEML
+164 GYTVAAVDYTEEML

-298 SAMERPTW
+298 SAMERPAW

-571 VRNILSSLDIYQIRR
+571 VRNILSSLDMYQIRR

-596 TDVRYQAAS
+596 TDVCYQAAS
-605 EDGLWYPAAKPGDMV
+605 EDGLWYPAAKPGNMV

>member
-1 MEQEN
+1 MEN
-6 ILVKEKIGKLILK
+6 GRAGKVK
-19 FSIPCIVSM
+19 
-28 LVNSLYNIVDQIFI
+28 
-42 GQGVG
+42 
-47 TLGNGATNV
+47 
-56 VFPLVMIGLAFSLMF
+56 
-71 GDGASAYLSLKL
+71 
-83 GEKKKKEAEDM
+83 KKKKEAEDM

-298 SAMERPTW
+298 SAMERPAW

-489 HSGDDFEALTPYV
+489 HSGDDFEALTPYA

-571 VRNILSSLDIYQIRR
+571 VRNILSSFGMYQIRR

-854 ERIKSQLPIS
+854 ERIKLQLPIS

>member
-1 MEQEN
+1 MEN
-6 ILVKEKIGKLILK
+6 GRAGKVK
-19 FSIPCIVSM
+19 
-28 LVNSLYNIVDQIFI
+28 
-42 GQGVG
+42 
-47 TLGNGATNV
+47 
-56 VFPLVMIGLAFSLMF
+56 
-71 GDGASAYLSLKL
+71 
-83 GEKKKKEAEDM
+83 KKKKEAEDM

-298 SAMERPTW
+298 SAMERPAW

-475 TKEVYPKVDYYIDL
+475 MKEVYPKVDYYIDL

-571 VRNILSSLDIYQIRR
+571 VRNILSSLDMYQIRR

-596 TDVRYQAAS
+596 TDVCYQAAS
-605 EDGLWYPAAKPGDMV
+605 EDGLWYPAAKPGNMV

-911 AVKQ
+911 VVKQ

>member
-1 MEQEN
+1 MEN
-6 ILVKEKIGKLILK
+6 GRAGKVK
-19 FSIPCIVSM
+19 
-28 LVNSLYNIVDQIFI
+28 
-42 GQGVG
+42 
-47 TLGNGATNV
+47 
-56 VFPLVMIGLAFSLMF
+56 
-71 GDGASAYLSLKL
+71 
-83 GEKKKKEAEDM
+83 KKKKEAEDM

-298 SAMERPTW
+298 SAMERPAW
-306 DTKVLESLGV
+306 DTKVLESIGV

-596 TDVRYQAAS
+596 TDVCYQAAS

-828 EDVAD
+828 EDVVD

>member
-1 MEQEN
+1 MEN
-6 ILVKEKIGKLILK
+6 GRAGKVK
-19 FSIPCIVSM
+19 
-28 LVNSLYNIVDQIFI
+28 
-42 GQGVG
+42 
-47 TLGNGATNV
+47 
-56 VFPLVMIGLAFSLMF
+56 
-71 GDGASAYLSLKL
+71 
-83 GEKKKKEAEDM
+83 KKKKEAEDM

-298 SAMERPTW
+298 SAMERPAW

-346 RAEKSAEQSFQLG
+346 RAEKSAEQPFQLG

-571 VRNILSSLDIYQIRR
+571 VRNILSSLGMYQIRR

-596 TDVRYQAAS
+596 TDVCYQAAS

-805 YGEWMRVLKTGGVLL
+805 YGEGMRVLKTGGVLL

-878 NTAGEIR
+878 NTEGEIR